1 MQIQQEIN
9 VLHSF
14 REFNVDDGE
23 VCDYIYELMDGDGVC
38 FLYIDL
44 YQWYADMQLDSIRR
58 RFNHE
63 CFDVDVWESLCFG
76 FLIMDDYRQGG
87 DTVTPFFMQSCVAK
101 PEKFRGWVKL
111 IEASC
116 QSWLHCA

>member
-38 FLYIDL
+38 F
-44 YQWYADMQLDSIRR
+44 S
-58 RFNHE
+58 
-63 CFDVDVWESLCFG
+63 V
-76 FLIMDDYRQGG
+76 YRPVSVVCRHA
-87 DTVTPFFMQSCVAK
+87 T
-101 PEKFRGWVKL
+101 
-111 IEASC
+111 
-116 QSWLHCA
+116 